1 MTWRAIVV
9 TLFPEL
15 FPGPLGAS
23 LAGRALGTLWSCGT
37 VDIRAHAL
45 DKHRSVDDTPA
56 GGGPG
61 MVMRADVLAR
71 ALDAAAPAS
80 DPRPRILLTPRGRPL
95 TQGRVR
101 AFAGGPGLVLVCG
114 RYEGVDERVG
124 QHLADRELSIGDYVL
139 SGGELG
145 AAVILDAVARLIPG
159 ALGNEA
165 STRQESFTVTAAVEA
180 GGADSTCASGGLL
193 DYPHYTRP
201 ADFRGLQ
208 VPEVLVSGNH
218 EEIRRWRRRTALEK
232 TLRNRPDLLK
242 GAALG
247 DEDKKLLARITD
259 EQP

>member
-61 MVMRADVLAR
+61 LVRLAAVLAR
-71 ALDAAAPAS
+71 ALEAAAPAS

-101 AFAGGPGLVLVCG
+101 AFAGGAGVGLV
-114 RYEGVDERVG
+114 
-124 QHLADRELSIGDYVL
+124 
-139 SGGELG
+139 
-145 AAVILDAVARLIPG
+145 
-159 ALGNEA
+159 
-165 STRQESFTVTAAVEA
+165 
-180 GGADSTCASGGLL
+180 
-193 DYPHYTRP
+193 
-201 ADFRGLQ
+201 
-208 VPEVLVSGNH
+208 
-218 EEIRRWRRRTALEK
+218 WRRHQ
-232 TLRNRPDLLK
+232 
-242 GAALG
+242 G
-247 DEDKKLLARITD
+247 
-259 EQP
+259 